1 MLILLVCGV
10 HLEKKRRPQ
19 YPWAQGLSPPCTKG
33 SPRELLKRVSVWVSP
48 LRDSYS
54 TWAGLWS
61 YCFKSSPDD
70 STGKSGLKTTT
81 MLCTVFFKP
90 DLKSSAQSPEPPA
103 DVTQPYS
110 LNHLARPSQLFFPP
124 GLSRVVES
132 ARSTAPLSLPLMLN
146 PTDPEPASVLLSHLG
161 AAGERDFPRA
171 IDSPGTHEV
180 AISSL
185 IKTFTMS
192 HWYWANSSA
201 P

>member
-1 MLILLVCGV
+1 MSWGYRFWTKIEVGTKVGCEILTISQVMLILLVCGV
-10 HLEKKRRPQ
+10 HLKKKRRPQ

-110 LNHLARPSQLFFPP
+110 LNHLARPSQLFFLP
-124 GLSRVVES
+124 GLSE
-132 ARSTAPLSLPLMLN
+132 LWSLP
-146 PTDPEPASVLLSHLG
+146 EARLLSHRL
-161 AAGERDFPRA
+161 
-171 IDSPGTHEV
+171 
-180 AISSL
+180 
-185 IKTFTMS
+185 
-192 HWYWANSSA
+192 
-201 P
+201 